1 MERCGKRASCRN
13 LCKKLQSLPLPSQ
26 YILPFLMFVIKKK
39 PFLTNTENHNID
51 TSQRNNLYLSQTNLT
66 FYQKG
71 AYYSGIKTINNL
83 PFGD

>member
-1 MERCGKRASCRN
+1 
-13 LCKKLQSLPLPSQ
+13 
-26 YILPFLMFVIKKK
+26 MFVIKKK